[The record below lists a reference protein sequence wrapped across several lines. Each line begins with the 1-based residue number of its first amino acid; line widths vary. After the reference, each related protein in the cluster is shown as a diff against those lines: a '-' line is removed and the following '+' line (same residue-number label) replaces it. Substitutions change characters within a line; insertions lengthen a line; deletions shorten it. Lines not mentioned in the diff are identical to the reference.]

1 MRRIRGQAGVEYML
15 AISVVVIA
23 IGSAFYLIMSPNCTE
38 KWGCEAGGPAKK
50 AFHNTKDVIEAPF
63 P

>member
-23 IGSAFYLIMSPNCTE
+23 LASAFWLIFADDPNA
-38 KWGCEAGGPAKK
+38 GPSGGGPAKR